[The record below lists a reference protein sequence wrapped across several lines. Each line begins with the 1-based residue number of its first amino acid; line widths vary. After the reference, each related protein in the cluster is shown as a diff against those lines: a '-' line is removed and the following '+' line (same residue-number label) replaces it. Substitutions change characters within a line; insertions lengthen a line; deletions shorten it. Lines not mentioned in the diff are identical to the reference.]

1 MFLTSF
7 EKIKNYLSLDKQKQG
22 RKTLY
27 STLWSLFFALIITIV
42 LLAFAGVDNPFTFF
56 TALFNISFNTSA
68 GFTRFFFWL
77 SIFIFATLAISICFR
92 IKIFNISISSSILL
106 SSLFSL
112 IIINNNPTEGSVF
125 LALIV
130 SILTSIIVSLIITI
144 LKIYF
149 KINEVISSIM
159 LNLVIL
165 NLSIVIMRNVPF
177 ILSSTNINATVGLV
191 ITNLFISTTDFIWL
205 ILTFSILTAIL
216 FWFIIKKTT
225 IGFKLDV
232 IKNSNDVA
240 KYAGIN
246 EKKTIIY
253 TMIFSGIL
261 AGIAG
266 FLYIIFG
273 RSLSLSNEP
282 LSIGFDT
289 IAVTLLANNNPIGIV
304 FSSFFYSI
312 LTVNPDAIPSQLNN
326 QINREFYQIIIG
338 ILIYFTA
345 IITVFNKLELWT
357 KIKQNFFLYSKKEG
371 WENYS
376 NYSKEKV
383 KFLKL
388 FFSSFSFKKS
398 FKELHP
404 NHDYFSF
411 KKEWKNIKND
421 FHYNKKNLKN
431 NYFDSYIENLNKIE
445 NKNKERNDNKNENII
460 ILYLSKFL
468 QKKEKL
474 IEIEKK
480 IIEVKKYNFVKKEL
494 VKNNEKIKVNINYLS
509 NQDKILYYKELSN
522 INKEKDKN
530 LTEAFYFIKK
540 ELRIKALN
548 NFKNAKKDFKKER
561 EELIEH
567 FYKNS
572 KIYKKFSKK
581 QKDTKENEGGLNV

>member
-1 MFLTSF
+1 MFSTSF

-27 STLWSLFFALIITIV
+27 STLWSLFFSLVITII
-42 LLAFAGVDNPFTFF
+42 LLAFAGVNNPFNFF

-68 GFTRFFFWL
+68 GFNRFFFWL

-130 SILTSIIVSLIITI
+130 SILISVIISLIITV

-159 LNLVIL
+159 LNLIIL

-177 ILSSTNINATVGLV
+177 ILSSTNINATVGLQ
-191 ITNLFISTTDFIWL
+191 TANLFISSFDFIWL
-205 ILTFSILTAIL
+205 ILSFSILTAIL
-216 FWFIIKKTT
+216 VWFIIKRTT

-246 EKKTIIY
+246 EKKTILY

-266 FLYIIFG
+266 FLYIIFV

-289 IAVTLLANNNPIGIV
+289 IAVTLLANNNPLGIV

-345 IITVFNKLELWT
+345 IISVFNRLELWKKLKT
-357 KIKQNFFLYSKKEG
+357 NMFVYSKKEG
-371 WENYS
+371 WNNYS
-376 NYSKEKV
+376 NYSKNKI
-383 KFLKL
+383 KFIKL
-388 FFSSFSFKKS
+388 FFASFSFKKA
-398 FKELHP
+398 FKEVYP
-404 NHDYFSF
+404 NQDYFSF
-411 KKEWKNIKND
+411 KEEWKNIKND
-421 FHYNKKNLKN
+421 YNHNKKNLKN
-431 NYFDSYIENLNKIE
+431 NYFDSYIENLNRIANINKE
-445 NKNKERNDNKNENII
+445 KLDNKNKNII
-460 ILYLSKFL
+460 FLYLSKFL
-468 QKKEKL
+468 QKKEKVR
-474 IEIEKK
+474 EIENQ
-480 IIEVKKYNFVKKEL
+480 IVDVKKNNFVKKEL
-494 VKNNEKIKVNINYLS
+494 SKNKEKIKVNINYLS
-509 NQDKILYYKELSN
+509 NQDKILYYKDLSN
-522 INKEKDKN
+522 ITKEKDKN
-530 LTEAFYFIKK
+530 LAEAFYFIKK
-540 ELRIKALN
+540 ELKIKTIN
-548 NFKNAKKDFKKER
+548 NFKNARKDFINER
-561 EELIEH
+561 EKLAEH

-581 QKDTKENEGGLNV
+581 EKDIKGNEGGVNV

>member
-1 MFLTSF
+1 MFSTSF
-7 EKIKNYLSLDKQKQG
+7 EKVKKYLSLDKQKQG

-27 STLWSLFFALIITIV
+27 STLWALLFSSIITII
-42 LLAFAGVDNPFTFF
+42 LLTFAGVNNPFSFF

-68 GFTRFFFWL
+68 GFNRFFFWL

-112 IIINNNPTEGSVF
+112 IIINNNPTEGSVI

-130 SILTSIIVSLIITI
+130 SILTSIIVSLIITV

-159 LNLVIL
+159 LNLIVL

-177 ILSSTNINATVGLV
+177 ILSSTNINATVGLLSA
-191 ITNLFISTTDFIWL
+191 NLFISSTDFIWV
-205 ILTFSILTAIL
+205 ILAFSILTAIL
-216 FWFIIKKTT
+216 FWFIIKRTT

-253 TMIFSGIL
+253 TMIFSGVL

-289 IAVTLLANNNPIGIV
+289 IAVTLLANNNPIGII

-312 LTVNPDAIPSQLNN
+312 LTVNPDAIPSQLDN

-357 KIKQNFFLYSKKEG
+357 KIKQNIFIYSKKEG
-371 WENYS
+371 WHNYK
-376 NYSKEKV
+376 NYSKTKI
-383 KFLKL
+383 KFIEL
-388 FFSSFSFKKS
+388 FFNSFSFKKALKDLYPDHDNIS
-398 FKELHP
+398 FK
-404 NHDYFSF
+404 N
-411 KKEWKNIKND
+411 EWKNIKYNSK
-421 FHYNKKNLKN
+421 YNKKNLKN
-431 NYFDSYIENLNKIE
+431 NYHN
-445 NKNKERNDNKNENII
+445 
-460 ILYLSKFL
+460 
-468 QKKEKL
+468 
-474 IEIEKK
+474 
-480 IIEVKKYNFVKKEL
+480 
-494 VKNNEKIKVNINYLS
+494 
-509 NQDKILYYKELSN
+509 
-522 INKEKDKN
+522 
-530 LTEAFYFIKK
+530 
-540 ELRIKALN
+540 
-548 NFKNAKKDFKKER
+548 
-561 EELIEH
+561 
-567 FYKNS
+567 
-572 KIYKKFSKK
+572 
-581 QKDTKENEGGLNV
+581 